1 MRTLWVLQFHLQ
13 NPPDLARR
21 ASPRAA
27 KPLRARSPS
36 GRVRVGGMGRRC
48 ARSSGFCS
56 SQASSSPCGSSSCG
70 SSTATTP
77 GRDAADIRPARALWH
92 IGRLGVLDRPDT
104 PCGRCRVLAT
114 KTRAGRP
121 EGERGRHKDAGVL
134 REHVRRASHPHSGGR
149 HRRRFRACGPSGAAA
164 CGAGP
169 DVLGTGAQA
178 GGARAR
184 RAFMLTVLRDT

>member
-1 MRTLWVLQFHLQ
+1 MNAQ
-13 NPPDLARR
+13 LA
-21 ASPRAA
+21 AEHVA
-27 KPLRARSPS
+27 
-36 GRVRVGGMGRRC
+36 RVGPSYLYP
-48 ARSSGFCS
+48 A
-56 SQASSSPCGSSSCG
+56 Q
-70 SSTATTP
+70 ATTP
-77 GRDAADIRPARALWH
+77 GLVSPA
-92 IGRLGVLDRPDT
+92 VNT